1 MIEIDAIAEN
11 CSMQTRVRLD
21 VSGHAGSAP
30 VGFDIVCAGVSALVS
45 SLVLWPEKNSRIQLD
60 TLETK
65 LEKGKALFMA
75 AAIDKDAEILY
86 SVFEMVVDG
95 LEEIAKAYPEYVSI
109 KRKEYP

>member
-1 MIEIDAIAEN
+1 
-11 CSMQTRVRLD
+11 
-21 VSGHAGSAP
+21 
-30 VGFDIVCAGVSALVS
+30 
-45 SLVLWPEKNSRIQLD
+45 
-60 TLETK
+60 
-65 LEKGKALFMA
+65 MA